1 MFLNLFL
8 GDSLVLGTEDGIQ
21 MLHGTKN
28 FYFLSAFLLELQ
40 LPLPLV
46 CPQTHN
52 FVLSSSR
59 PNEKF

>member
-28 FYFLSAFLLELQ
+28 FYFLSAFFIGTSTPPSFSLSTDPQFCLE
-40 LPLPLV
+40 
-46 CPQTHN
+46 
-52 FVLSSSR
+52 FV
-59 PNEKF
+59 ETE